1 MNCSIKTRE
10 AVIIPEMD
18 EQWSY
23 VQNKQQQRWLWY
35 ALDKVSSKVVAYT
48 FGNRADSSLK
58 ALLKKLEGFNIV
70 LYFTDGWGSYERLL
84 DQQKH
89 IVSKR
94 YTQRIER
101 CNLNFRTRCKR
112 LARKTICFSKSSEIH
127 DKVIGTLIEKIAF

>member
-1 MNCSIKTRE
+1 
-10 AVIIPEMD
+10 MD

-48 FGNRADSSLK
+48 FGTRVDNTLKSL
-58 ALLKKLEGFNIV
+58 LGKLEGFKII

-84 DQQKH
+84 DTQKH
-89 IVSKR
+89 IVGKR
-94 YTQRIER
+94 YTQKIER
-101 CNLNFRTRCKR
+101 CNLNFRTRSKR

-127 DKVIGTLIEKIAF
+127 DKVIGTLIERTAF